1 MDSTEMEEYK
11 VEDVN
16 TVKDERFRDHLKK
29 YPDLLIRTFKAESSK
44 NNVIHSIDTG
54 TSKPCRAQ
62 VR

>member
-29 YPDLLIRTFKAESSK
+29 YPDLLIRTFEAESPK
-44 NNVIHSIDTG
+44 NNILHSIDTG
-54 TSKPCRAQ
+54 RSKPYRAQ

>member
-29 YPDLLIRTFKAESSK
+29 YPDLLIRTFEAESPK
-44 NNVIHSIDTG
+44 NNILHSIDTG